1 MLPSSVPSRDAT
13 PSRDAVTDADANG
26 RAAVRLSRGV
36 TATWWYTFSGI
47 VLFEV
52 MLVFVWATALLDRG
66 DGLGPALTVFIGG
79 LVWAGATVPLLLDY
93 RNTAEL
99 TAAARRR
106 RAIAPLGVSVVYGVV
121 ALLVS
126 GVWTFAIVPLL
137 AAIVLLTWPPGV
149 RRRITIGVVVVTAAL
164 WFVDTRSSLQADSVS
179 SLYLVGF
186 FSIILPLMSVVSIW
200 WWDVLDMM
208 NRARASE
215 GRLAAT
221 QERLRVATDVHDLQG
236 HHLQVIALQLELAE
250 RLLDADPA
258 AALEQV
264 RAARVSVDEAR
275 QGTRDLATRFRSA
288 PLSVE
293 LANAVDL
300 LRAAGTAVERAAD
313 SDLDSAPGDVF
324 GPVMRETT
332 TNVLRHGG
340 GAWARLSL
348 TRTGGS
354 WRFEIANDAVAERS
368 TGDGTGGGSG
378 LEGIA
383 RRAADAGG
391 TLEVRP
397 ERQSFTVIVTVPV
410 TTPSMTEAAR

>member
-1 MLPSSVPSRDAT
+1 M
-13 PSRDAVTDADANG
+13 
-26 RAAVRLSRGV
+26 
-36 TATWWYTFSGI
+36 I
-47 VLFEV
+47 
-52 MLVFVWATALLDRG
+52 VFVWATALLERG
-66 DGLGPALTVFIGG
+66 DGLEAALTVFIGG
-79 LVWAGATVPLLLDY
+79 LVWVGATVPLLLDY

-99 TAAARRR
+99 TAASRRR
-106 RAIAPLGVSVVYGVV
+106 RAIAPIAASAAYGVV

-126 GVWTFAIVPLL
+126 GVWTFAAVPLI

-149 RRRITIGVVVVTAAL
+149 RRRITVGSIVVIAAL
-164 WFVDTRSSLQADSVS
+164 WFIDTRSTLRAEDVS
-179 SLYLVGF
+179 SLYIIGF
-186 FSIILPLMSVVSIW
+186 FSIMLPLMSVISVW

-250 RLLDADPA
+250 RLLAADPA

-264 RAARVSVDEAR
+264 QAARVSVAEAR

-300 LRAAGTAVERAAD
+300 LRAAGTVAERTAD
-313 SDLDSAPGDVF
+313 PDVDSAPGDVF
-324 GPVMRETT
+324 GPVIRETT

-348 TRTGGS
+348 TRTGGA
-354 WRFEIANDAVAERS
+354 WRFEIANDAGAERPA
-368 TGDGTGGGSG
+368 DAGTGGGSG

-397 ERQSFTVIVTVPV
+397 EKQSFTVIVTVPI
-410 TTPSMTEAAR
+410 TTEDAR